1 MAPTP
6 FMIAVI
12 IVVVAIVASPAMATD
27 HWVGDDQGWKL
38 DFNYTAWA
46 ATKQFHVGDKLIF
59 KYKKDVHN
67 VYKADQEAFK
77 SCTPSSD
84 VTPLISGNDEI
95 SLTTP
100 GKKWYICGVGKHCE
114 KGMKLAINVLPAES
128 VSPAPSPSSP
138 GSSSSSASSI
148 SLDSKFVAVI
158 VAAFAMIVVIM
169 T

>member
-1 MAPTP
+1 MASTP

-84 VTPLISGNDEI
+84 VTPLTSGNDEI
-95 SLTTP
+95 SLTSP

-158 VAAFAMIVVIM
+158 VAAFAMIIVI
-169 T
+169 TN